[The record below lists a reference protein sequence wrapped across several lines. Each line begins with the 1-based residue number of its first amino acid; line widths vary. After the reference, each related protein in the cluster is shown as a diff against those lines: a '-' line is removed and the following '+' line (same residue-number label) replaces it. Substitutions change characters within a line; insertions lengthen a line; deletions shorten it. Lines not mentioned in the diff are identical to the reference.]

1 MKLRILG
8 LLVGVPWGVIL
19 NITIGARGVLS
30 FVVGSAVCYA
40 AYPLVCYL
48 SKSNAPDN
56 RPAVAGKVRRDVGF
70 DFDAAITP
78 HILRN
83 WSRDRIVAFAKHLLG
98 DECQDCPKPS
108 AGVSISGDEPE

>member
-70 DFDAAITP
+70 DFDAAITRRS
-78 HILRN
+78 HLTFCGTGAVIESLH
-83 WSRDRIVAFAKHLLG
+83 SQSIFLVMSVRIVPNPALA
-98 DECQDCPKPS
+98 
-108 AGVSISGDEPE
+108 